1 MGTIKNYEKLL
12 RLEGQ
17 SSKEQEG
24 KDSMNEHT
32 KRQDSW
38 GVLCSSIVLLEE
50 ECLEL
55 TRTVTCMLE
64 KCTKA
69 EKLYENRAKKICNL
83 NMRIERLDTVV
94 FGQKIDCWLTGIN
107 EWNKGCNR
115 LRYAIR
121 IWGSER
127 LDAVIIRQ
135 KIDCWLTGH
144 EWNIEVLIDWRRYA
158 IWKSKS
164 L

>member
-1 MGTIKNYEKLL
+1 MASFSTTVGETLTDIRQENSELRRSQVKLAKDLDDERLLVRNLMGTIKNYEKLL

-17 SSKEQEG
+17 SSKGQEG
-24 KDSMNEHT
+24 RDSMNEHT

-69 EKLYENRAKKICNL
+69 EKLYENRAKKIWNL
-83 NMRIERLDTVV
+83 NTRIERLDAVT
-94 FGQKIDCWLTGIN
+94 FGQKIDC
-107 EWNKGCNR
+107 
-115 LRYAIR
+115 
-121 IWGSER
+121 
-127 LDAVIIRQ
+127 
-135 KIDCWLTGH
+135 
-144 EWNIEVLIDWRRYA
+144 
-158 IWKSKS
+158 
-164 L
+164 

>member
-1 MGTIKNYEKLL
+1 MASFSTTGGETLTDIRLENSELRRSQVELAKDLDDERLLVCNLMGTIKNYEKLL

-94 FGQKIDCWLTGIN
+94 FGQKIDC
-107 EWNKGCNR
+107 
-115 LRYAIR
+115 
-121 IWGSER
+121 
-127 LDAVIIRQ
+127 
-135 KIDCWLTGH
+135 
-144 EWNIEVLIDWRRYA
+144 
-158 IWKSKS
+158 
-164 L
+164 